1 MKSRVRTYSKK
12 EIGWLCGEAMPEIDR
27 CINANG
33 LVFLIAVSRH
43 TGWKQKRMEDFIK
56 TLNETMDEY
65 HQHTIDDVFDCMAER
80 ELKEIGLSMNQVLP
94 ESLPFMQ
101 QLRKSKLAKK
111 PNVNVTE
118 AKKLHEEMIGF
129 HGYFKTKED

>member
-65 HQHTIDDVFDCMAER
+65 HQHTIDDVFYCMAER

-129 HGYFKTKED
+129 HEYFKTKEN